1 MKQVVQD
8 LRSGATR
15 VVDVPVPQPTPGTVL
30 VRTAASVLS
39 AGTER
44 MVVGFAGKSLL
55 GKALARPDLVRQT
68 LDKVRREGVL
78 TAIEAVQSRLDQ
90 PVLLGYASAG
100 TIVALGQDVPGL
112 QPGDRVACAGGGH
125 AIHGDFAVVPKNLVA
140 LLPDSVDFESGAFAT
155 LGAIALHGL
164 RLGRMQ
170 VGDRVAVI
178 GLGLLGLLAVSLARA
193 AGADVFGVD
202 LDEGRV
208 RLARQWG
215 AIAHIRGEAEAAA
228 QAQSGGMGYD
238 IVLIC
243 ADTPSNDPVTL
254 AASLARDRARVVA
267 IGAVD
272 LDLPREPYYG
282 KELEFIVS
290 RSYGPGRYDPAYEE
304 AGHDYPPGYVRWTEG
319 RNLQAVVNL
328 MGSGR
333 LDVRPLISHR
343 FPVERA
349 EEAYA
354 LLTRGDSRV
363 LGVVFTYPSVGGQA
377 ESVDSLRVLK
387 ERKPSDQPVRLGVLG
402 AGNFATGV
410 VFPALRGVSGI
421 ERVGVAAASGLSA
434 ARAGER
440 FGFDYVTTDEMRLLQ
455 DETVNTVAILTR
467 HHLHAR
473 QTVAAL
479 RAGKHVLCEKPLALN
494 PEELREVVEA
504 VRDASGL
511 LTVGFNRR
519 FAPLGLRLKEFV
531 VGLGAP
537 VGMVYRINAGSLPAN
552 HWLRDPAQG
561 GGRLVGEVCHFIDFM
576 TFLTGSRPVRVY
588 ARGLRPGTP
597 DQEDSLMVTLE
608 FGDGSAG
615 SIAYLANGDRALAK
629 ERLEVF
635 GGGSVAVLDDF
646 RRLEIIGGGRR
657 RTWTSWLRQDKG
669 HRGLWQALVDA
680 VKGGGPPPIPYTDI
694 FAVSQ
699 AALDASVS
707 LRSGEPT
714 EVVAPLPG

>member
-15 VVDVPVPQPTPGTVL
+15 VVDVPVPRPTPGTVL

-55 GKALARPDLVRQT
+55 GKARARPDLVRQT
-68 LDKVRREGVL
+68 LDKARREGLL

-100 TIVALGQDVPGL
+100 TVVALGQDVAGL

-125 AIHGDFAVVPKNLVA
+125 AIHGDFAVIPKNLIA

-178 GLGLLGLLAVSLARA
+178 GLGLLGMLAVGLARA

-208 RLARQWG
+208 QLARQAG
-215 AIAHIRGEAEAAA
+215 ARAHVRGEAEAAA
-228 QAQSGGMGYD
+228 QAASGGMGYD

-243 ADTPSNDPVTL
+243 ADSPSNDPVTL

-304 AGHDYPPGYVRWTEG
+304 AGHDYPLGYVRWTEG

-354 LLTRGDSRV
+354 LLTGGDSRV
-363 LGVVFTYPSVGGQA
+363 LGVVFTYPSVGGQV
-377 ESVDSLRVLK
+377 ESVDTVRVLGK
-387 ERKPSDQPVRLGVLG
+387 SKPSNQPVRLGVLG
-402 AGNFATGV
+402 AGDFATGV
-410 VFPALRGVSGI
+410 VFPALRQISGV

-440 FGFDYVTTDEMRLLQ
+440 FGFDYVTTDEMRVLQ
-455 DETVNTVAILTR
+455 DATVNTVAILTR

-479 RAGKHVLCEKPLALN
+479 RAGKHVLCEKPLALS
-494 PEELREVVEA
+494 PEELREVAAA
-504 VRDASGL
+504 VRDADGL

-519 FAPLGLRLKEFV
+519 FAPFALRLKEFV
-531 VGLGAP
+531 MGLGAP
-537 VGMVYRINAGSLPAN
+537 VGMVYRINAGSLPAD

-561 GGRLVGEVCHFIDFM
+561 GGRLVGEVCHFIDFL
-576 TFLTGSRPVRVY
+576 TFLAGSKPVRVY
-588 ARGLRPGTP
+588 ARSLGPGTP
-597 DQEDSLMVTLE
+597 DQEDSLLVTLE

-615 SIAYLANGDRALAK
+615 SIAYLANGNRAVAK

-646 RRLEIIGGGRR
+646 RRLEIIGGGGKRA
-657 RTWTSWLRQDKG
+657 WSSWLRQDKG
-669 HRGLWQALVDA
+669 HRGLWRAFVDA
-680 VKGGGPPPIPYTDI
+680 VKEGGPPPIPYADL

-699 AALDASVS
+699 AALDAAVS

-714 EVVAPLPG
+714 EVAAPLPG